1 MSSDMEVT
9 FPTNSPGVVPAIPT
23 KLNRTRAPS
32 KSAVKRLHRLLDSET
47 VPGGLTNV
55 RVGSSPCSQC
65 AKETAVN
72 PGTCAIF
79 ACSLA
84 RLVTSETGALFL
96 ELPDPEDS
104 WEDPMNDLYSS
115 CRIFV
120 RQAYVDIQSI
130 IFSRVYSLPEKI
142 DRYRMMLAGTHGAGK
157 SFFTRYFVWSLLHPP
172 EGQPMPDAI
181 VWKHDQS
188 SPSGS
193 LYYHGEFYTISNADE
208 LVGDEV
214 AQEILLGGNSWIIWD
229 GRPPQAQR
237 YAKTLVVLSPERMF
251 AEESHVQKYREVAKL
266 KVYNTPWSFDE
277 LVTAATEIHD
287 LPPDTAHDVV
297 LRSWKLFGGVP
308 RLVLDTDNIAGTNS
322 AALRKVDYAIDKMN
336 LERIVVAPHT
346 GQEIDTSGVLFHLI
360 PTDDYITGY
369 SYQWASTEIM
379 LRVFHQIF
387 RATKSSIQVQ
397 IPIGGSISGA
407 CGLFFEPWFHNRIAE
422 RGYKGRFREVEKAP
436 DGGSADAKRNLFG
449 GIKSTKY
456 KIPMLLQNRFYR
468 VSEIQPEKY
477 NIPLNKN
484 FPTID
489 SLCPA
494 RGEMFQVTW
503 SEDHG
508 ITAYKAQ
515 YLMSLKPKFKQFLKD
530 NPNEKVKMIFVV
542 PPHNFD
548 TFRRQSYLGLAAA
561 DPPTD
566 PTSNTTQA
574 LQPKKNSSLFNLRS
588 KTTKTKATESAGGTT
603 EDEIDSWIVQCVLS
617 DMDVN
622 PLEEAIRIVY

>member
-1 MSSDMEVT
+1 MSSDMEVAIV
-9 FPTNSPGVVPAIPT
+9 PTNSPEVVPPIPT
-23 KLNRTRAPS
+23 KLSNRTTAPS
-32 KSAVKRLHRLLDSET
+32 QSAVKRLHGLLDSER

-55 RVGSSPCSQC
+55 RVGSSPCRQC
-65 AKETAVN
+65 AKETA
-72 PGTCAIF
+72 GDTSECAIL

-104 WEDPMNDLYSS
+104 WDDPMDDLYSS
-115 CRIFV
+115 SRIFV

-130 IFSRVYSLPEKI
+130 IFSRVNALPEDI
-142 DRYRMMLAGTHGAGK
+142 ERYRMMLAGTPGTGK

-181 VWKHDQS
+181 VWKHNQS
-188 SPSGS
+188 SPFGS

-208 LVGDEV
+208 FIGDEV
-214 AQEILLGGNSWIIWD
+214 AEEILLGGNSWIIWD
-229 GRPPQAQR
+229 GRPPQVQR
-237 YAKTLVVLSPERMF
+237 DAKTLVVLSPERMF
-251 AEESHVQKYREVAKL
+251 AEGSHIQKYREVAKL

-277 LVTAATEIHD
+277 LVTVATEIHD

-297 LRSWKLFGGVP
+297 LRNWKLFGGVP
-308 RLVLDTDNIAGTNS
+308 RLVLNSDNIAGTNS
-322 AALRKVDYAIDKMN
+322 TALRKVDHAIAKMD
-336 LERIVVAPHT
+336 LKRILVAPYT
-346 GQEIDTSGVLFHLI
+346 GEKIDTSGVLFHLI

-387 RATKSSIQVQ
+387 RVTDSFIQVQ

-407 CGLFFEPWFHNRIAE
+407 VGLFFEPWFHNRITE
-422 RGYKGRFREVEKAP
+422 RGYKGRFRELEKAP
-436 DGGSADAKRNLFG
+436 DGSSAAAKRNLLG

-456 KIPMLLQNRFYR
+456 KIPILPQNRFYH

-484 FPTID
+484 FSTID

-494 RGEMFQVTW
+494 RGELFRVTW
-503 SEDHG
+503 SEEDHG
-508 ITAYKAQ
+508 INAQ
-515 YLMSLKPKFKQFLKD
+515 YLISLKPKFKQFLKD
-530 NPNEKVKMIFVV
+530 NPNKKVKMIFVV

-574 LQPKKNSSLFNLRS
+574 LQPKKKLSLFNLCS
-588 KTTKTKATESAGGTT
+588 KTTKTKATESETT
-603 EDEIDSWIVQCVLS
+603 EDELIESWIVQCVLDS
-617 DMDVN
+617 DVN
-622 PLEEAIRIVY
+622 RLEEAIRIA